1 MSKVFYNAII
11 SECISERTEEKDYG
25 CDHSLNRHEHILGAR
40 ILLSIRNVEK
50 SMPGSYLL
58 MQQGTHTAERE
69 RDRERPYKYTQC
81 GKPLCITVIFEYIKE
96 HMIYLRIHKR
106 RHWREKL

>member
-1 MSKVFYNAII
+1 MDCEQIFYNAII

-40 ILLSIRNVEK
+40 ILLTIRNVEK

-58 MQQGTHTAERE
+58 MQEGAHTGE
-69 RDRERPYKYTQC
+69 RDRQRDTERDC
-81 GKPLCITVIFEYIKE
+81 INIHNVVNLCISQLSLNT
-96 HMIYLRIHKR
+96 
-106 RHWREKL
+106 

>member
-1 MSKVFYNAII
+1 MDCEQIFYNAIV

-25 CDHSLNRHEHILGAR
+25 CDHSLNRHEHILGVR

-58 MQQGTHTAERE
+58 MQQGAHTAETE
-69 RDRERPYKYTQC
+69 TDREIQRETVEIYT
-81 GKPLCITVIFEYIKE
+81 
-96 HMIYLRIHKR
+96 M
-106 RHWREKL
+106 W

>member
-1 MSKVFYNAII
+1 MSKFFTIFI

-50 SMPGSYLL
+50 SMSGSYLL
-58 MQQGTHTAERE
+58 MQQGAHTAERE
-69 RDRERPYKYTQC
+69 RDTERDRINIHNVVN
-81 GKPLCITVIFEYIKE
+81 LCVSQLSLNT
-96 HMIYLRIHKR
+96 
-106 RHWREKL
+106 